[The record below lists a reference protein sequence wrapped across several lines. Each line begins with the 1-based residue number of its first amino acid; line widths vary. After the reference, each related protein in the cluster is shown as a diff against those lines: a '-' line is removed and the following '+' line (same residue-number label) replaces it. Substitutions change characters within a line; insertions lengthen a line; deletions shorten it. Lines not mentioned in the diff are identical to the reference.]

1 MLRTKPNCRPEAILR
16 AAAAGLALLA
26 AACVAPDGASQSGD
40 TQMPEK
46 EASTE
51 PQAGAAPAANTNG
64 AGGLASGV
72 RTVGSR
78 KPGRYDP
85 EEFVGY
91 RPDTLLPV
99 LGAPDFVRRDGPAQ
113 IWQYR
118 AENCVFDLFLY
129 RDGGVS
135 RVDHVELRERGATTE
150 SAEACYARMRQ
161 TRKPAG

>member
-1 MLRTKPNCRPEAILR
+1 MLRTKPNCRPDAVLR
-16 AAAAGLALLA
+16 AAAASLALLA

-40 TQMPEK
+40 MQAPEK
-46 EASTE
+46 EASTK
-51 PQAGAAPAANTNG
+51 PPTGAAPDANMNG

-78 KPGRYDP
+78 KPGPYDP

-91 RPDTLLPV
+91 QPDRLLPV